1 MIFMRKPIFCSFPLE
16 KVKRQKQPGAARTQP
31 CFFKYSILKMHIS
44 FFQQAGNFSSFQLEG
59 VLKRGKLNQRLDE
72 LRKEMNN
79 RNSGE
84 LAGVAPQDSVD
95 KNAAV
100 KSQKIL
106 SEDSA
111 HYILIKNNE
120 REPEK
125 DNQEAGK
132 GRSCMQLIL
141 RIACFLTLEIDYFYS
156 FFSDTFWILFLLSLT
171 MVVDYVKTNS

>member
-1 MIFMRKPIFCSFPLE
+1 
-16 KVKRQKQPGAARTQP
+16 
-31 CFFKYSILKMHIS
+31 
-44 FFQQAGNFSSFQLEG
+44 
-59 VLKRGKLNQRLDE
+59 
-72 LRKEMNN
+72 MNN

-120 REPEK
+120 REPEN

-132 GRSCMQLIL
+132 GRSYIQLIL
-141 RIACFLTLEIDYFYS
+141 RISYFLTFEVDYFSS
-156 FFSDTFWILFLLSLT
+156 FFSDIFYILFLLSLT
-171 MVVDYVKTNS
+171 MVVYYLKDKILEAEACIDCQLLPTINFQLYYCEVYIICITEQALNHCMEMNAS

>member
-1 MIFMRKPIFCSFPLE
+1 M
-16 KVKRQKQPGAARTQP
+16 
-31 CFFKYSILKMHIS
+31 
-44 FFQQAGNFSSFQLEG
+44 
-59 VLKRGKLNQRLDE
+59 LKRGKLNQRLDE

-84 LAGVAPQDSVD
+84 LAGVAPQDSVN
-95 KNAAV
+95 KNTAV

-120 REPEK
+120 QEPEK

-132 GRSCMQLIL
+132 GK
-141 RIACFLTLEIDYFYS
+141 TLCAVDFNNCV
-156 FFSDTFWILFLLSLT
+156 FFNLGD
-171 MVVDYVKTNS
+171 

>member
-1 MIFMRKPIFCSFPLE
+1 
-16 KVKRQKQPGAARTQP
+16 
-31 CFFKYSILKMHIS
+31 
-44 FFQQAGNFSSFQLEG
+44 
-59 VLKRGKLNQRLDE
+59 
-72 LRKEMNN
+72 MNN

-120 REPEK
+120 QEPEK

-132 GRSCMQLIL
+132 RRSCMQLIL
-141 RIACFLTLEIDYFYS
+141 RTAYFFIDYFSS
-156 FFSDTFWILFLLSLT
+156 FFSDKFWILFLLFLT
-171 MVVDYVKTNS
+171 MVVDYLKDKILEAEAWIDCQLLPTINFQLYCYEVYIICITEKACDHCMEMTAS

>member
-1 MIFMRKPIFCSFPLE
+1 MQREHGLVFSNI
-16 KVKRQKQPGAARTQP
+16 
-31 CFFKYSILKMHIS
+31 ILKMHF

-84 LAGVAPQDSVD
+84 LAGVAPQDSGD

-132 GRSCMQLIL
+132 RRSCMQLIL
-141 RIACFLTLEIDYFYS
+141 RIAYFLTLEIDYFSS
-156 FFSDTFWILFLLSLT
+156 FFSDKF
-171 MVVDYVKTNS
+171 

>member
-1 MIFMRKPIFCSFPLE
+1 MTGANCSELVKSRVLDYDFYEKRCRCRE
-16 KVKRQKQPGAARTQP
+16 KVQREHGLV
-31 CFFKYSILKMHIS
+31 FSNIILKMHF

-84 LAGVAPQDSVD
+84 LAGVAPQDSGD

-132 GRSCMQLIL
+132 RRSCMQLIL
-141 RIACFLTLEIDYFYS
+141 RIAYFFTLEIDYFSS
-156 FFSDTFWILFLLSLT
+156 FFSDKF
-171 MVVDYVKTNS
+171 

>member
-1 MIFMRKPIFCSFPLE
+1 MIFMRKPIFCSCPVK
-16 KVKRQKQPGAARTQP
+16 KVKRQGQPGTARTQP
-31 CFFKYSILKMHIS
+31 FFFKYNFKNARF

-132 GRSCMQLIL
+132 RRSCMQLIL
-141 RIACFLTLEIDYFYS
+141 RISYFLTFEVDYFSS
-156 FFSDTFWILFLLSLT
+156 FFSDTF
-171 MVVDYVKTNS
+171 

>member
-1 MIFMRKPIFCSFPLE
+1 M
-16 KVKRQKQPGAARTQP
+16 
-31 CFFKYSILKMHIS
+31 
-44 FFQQAGNFSSFQLEG
+44 
-59 VLKRGKLNQRLDE
+59 LKRGKLNQRLDE

-132 GRSCMQLIL
+132 RRRSGMQLIL
-141 RIACFLTLEIDYFYS
+141 RISYFLTFEVDYFSS
-156 FFSDTFWILFLLSLT
+156 FFSDTF
-171 MVVDYVKTNS
+171 